1 MTPLE
6 RLRLATA
13 LAHTVPGTELRL
25 VTDSGEQIVVSRHP
39 AADIDACKMRQVVAA
54 SACPRHPD
62 LSRRI
67 GSVMVGGALV
77 DLGGGVFG
85 SRSGGLEH
93 RWVASLLPY
102 PKLSELLDD
111 VGHHQVPADAMRASL
126 KPDPELGVTV
136 ISVTSNHVRFDHA
149 LDEVAAEVAAACFV
163 AELCSH
169 MATLAHSDDRIEGA
183 S

>member
-13 LAHTVPGTELRL
+13 LAHTVPGAELRL
-25 VTDSGEQIVVSRHP
+25 VTHSGEQIVVSRHP
-39 AADIDACKMRQVVAA
+39 AADIDPCKMRQVVAA

-67 GSVMVGGALV
+67 TAVTIGGSLV
-77 DLGGGVFG
+77 DLGGGIFV

-93 RWVASLLPY
+93 RWVASLLPHQS
-102 PKLSELLDD
+102 LSELLDD
-111 VGHHQVPADAMRASL
+111 VGHDQVPADAMRATL

-136 ISVTSNHVRFDHA
+136 ISVTSNHARFDHA
-149 LDEVAAEVAAACFV
+149 LDEVATHVAAVCFV

-169 MATLAHSDDRIEGA
+169 AATLAHSNERIGGV